1 MIGSFIEKFDPKAIA
16 FPILLAIAFPIAF
29 PITPAFARSTC
40 PEAIKSISALLVR
53 DLPSYGNRAIIRGR
67 SRSDM
72 AELTQVVVASQP
84 ELEPIAVAS
93 LKPDPNLYQVFL
105 TTLERQVSAQKIYEF
120 QQFHWIFL
128 VKTQAG
134 WRLVKSFSRT
144 SRYPKGDWM
153 TEIQDSSQGAIAQG
167 IKTWLRDCAAGSIQQ

>member
-1 MIGSFIEKFDPKAIA
+1 MTINLIEKVYPKLIA
-16 FPILLAIAFPIAF
+16 LPILLAIAF

-40 PEAIKSISALLVR
+40 PKAIESMSALLVR

-72 AELTQVVVASQP
+72 AELTQIVVASQP

-93 LKPDPNLYQVFL
+93 LKPDPNLHQVFL
-105 TTLERQVSAQKIYEF
+105 TTLERQASAQKIYEF
-120 QQFHWIFL
+120 QQYHWIFL
-128 VKTQAG
+128 VKTQTD

-144 SRYPKGDWM
+144 SRYPKGDWI
-153 TEIQDSSQGAIAQG
+153 TEIYDSSQGAIAQG